1 MNMSF
6 SFMLFNEIWRFL
18 SEIKTDNFTVS
29 NNENTTFGF
38 SLFWITCFLYF
49 INLRL
54 NVLPYGFNVVY
65 LSEITATTLKF
76 RDQTSDVTYC
86 ADVTCCM
93 DVTLFL
99 HTTSGGRYFFCAD
112 FLRFIA
118 LNAIW
123 ANCLGAKL
131 RYHQILYP
139 LNTLNKTKLTRN
151 G

>member
-1 MNMSF
+1 MKSKQII
-6 SFMLFNEIWRFL
+6 SLFQTMKIH
-18 SEIKTDNFTVS
+18 
-29 NNENTTFGF
+29 TTFGF
-38 SLFWITCFLYF
+38 SLFLDYIFLLYF
-49 INLRL
+49 INSRL
-54 NVLPYGFNVVY
+54 NGLPYGFNVVY
-65 LSEITATTLKF
+65 LSEITATTLMF
-76 RDQTSDVTYC
+76 RDRTSDVTYC
-86 ADVTCCM
+86 ADVTYCT

-99 HTTSGGRYFFCAD
+99 HTASGRRYFFCAD

-123 ANCLGAKL
+123 TKFLGAKL

>member
-1 MNMSF
+1 MKYRDF
-6 SFMLFNEIWRFL
+6 SEKSKSIISN
-18 SEIKTDNFTVS
+18 
-29 NNENTTFGF
+29 NNENTYDFLIFTVLYYFF
-38 SLFWITCFLYF
+38 LLYF
-49 INLRL
+49 INSRL
-54 NVLPYGFNVVY
+54 NGLPYGFNVVY
-65 LSEITATTLKF
+65 LSEITATTLTF
-76 RDQTSDVTYC
+76 RDRTSDVTYY
-86 ADVTCCM
+86 ADR

-99 HTTSGGRYFFCAD
+99 HTKSGGRYFFCAN

-123 ANCLGAKL
+123 ANFLGAKL